1 MLFAQTYK
9 YPAVFLDKMLCFRY
23 NVFGNYV
30 IYPTR
35 KGEMGAVFN
44 GIRCLKMTKRIVSAL
59 LIAALL
65 CTGFSIGVFAATN
78 LDQKIADIKIYAD
91 EQVKLGDEFIV
102 SIYIENITL
111 SGGVV
116 GNDLPLYFD
125 ADKLTVLAVECVFP
139 QEWNGYGD
147 FFGINPPVTE
157 QPYYLRSLPD
167 ASDLMTNASYRIT
180 KSKAIGY
187 KVKFSAD
194 KIGRAEISVIGDA
207 NSKNPIM
214 LVSINGED
222 ISNYGANGMTV
233 SVEIVKEIG
242 DITSFEITSEDV
254 PSSEEPISDVSD
266 VVSGDVSGDV
276 SEDVS
281 SGEASDIVSDDVSS
295 QDMSETSDIETDES
309 SAATDDKP
317 VESDSSDADNDTGFD
332 KTIMIIIVC
341 AVLVLS
347 AAGVLVAIY
356 FNKREKNGE

>member
-1 MLFAQTYK
+1 
-9 YPAVFLDKMLCFRY
+9 
-23 NVFGNYV
+23 
-30 IYPTR
+30 
-35 KGEMGAVFN
+35 
-44 GIRCLKMTKRIVSAL
+44 MTKRIVSAL

-65 CTGFSIGVFAATN
+65 CTGFSIGVFAANN

-116 GNDLPLYFD
+116 ANDLPLYFD
-125 ADKLTVLAVECVFP
+125 SDKLTVLAVECVFP

-147 FFGINPPVTE
+147 FFGINPPITE

-167 ASDLMTNASYRIT
+167 ASDLMTNTSYRIT

-187 KVKFSAD
+187 KVKFSAN
-194 KIGRAEISVIGDA
+194 KIGKADISVVGDA

-242 DITSFEITSEDV
+242 DITSSDVTSEDN
-254 PSSEEPISDVSD
+254 PSSEEPISDVSA
-266 VVSGDVSGDV
+266 VVSDDVSDDVSGNV

-281 SGEASDIVSDDVSS
+281 SVESSGIVSDDVSS
-295 QDMSETSDIETDES
+295 QDKLETSDAETDKS
-309 SAATDDKP
+309 SAATDDKT
-317 VESDSSDADNDTGFD
+317 VESDSSDDDNDTGFD
-332 KTIMIIIVC
+332 KTIMIIIIC
-341 AVLVLS
+341 AVLALS
-347 AAGVLVAIY
+347 AAGVVVAIY
-356 FNKREKNGE
+356 FNKRKKNGE